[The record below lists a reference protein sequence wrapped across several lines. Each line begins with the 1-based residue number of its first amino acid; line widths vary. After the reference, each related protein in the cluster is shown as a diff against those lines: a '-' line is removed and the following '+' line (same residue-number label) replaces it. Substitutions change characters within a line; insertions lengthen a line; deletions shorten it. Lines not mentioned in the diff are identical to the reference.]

1 MAKRKGGTMQYRA
14 NINGL
19 DVEVS
24 YSDRSVEEIFVPLLR
39 HLVELRRNKGARVL
53 VMLAAPPAAGKT
65 TLASFLEH
73 LSWHT
78 PGLESVQN
86 IGMDGFH
93 RRQTYLDTH
102 TMERDGVVVPMA
114 SFKGAPETFD
124 LDLLRAALESVAS
137 GERCGWPA
145 YDRTIHDPLDDAVQV
160 TSDIVLVEGNYLL
173 LDWPG
178 WRELRS
184 LADYTVSISME
195 PSFLRERL
203 VNRKAS
209 SGMPRT
215 EAEAFVERSDLYN
228 ACTVLEHSTTPDLA
242 LRLMPDGEY
251 VRDGGQVPCR
261 IE

>member
-1 MAKRKGGTMQYRA
+1 MSGMQGMAKRKGDGMRYRA

-19 DVEVS
+19 DVEVA
-24 YSDRSVEEIFVPLLR
+24 YSDRSVEEIFRPLLR
-39 HLVELRRNKGARVL
+39 HLAELRCSKGTRVL

-73 LSWHT
+73 LSRHT
-78 PGLESVQN
+78 SGLESVQN

-93 RRQTYLDTH
+93 RRQAYLDAH
-102 TMERDGVVVPMA
+102 TMERDGAVVPMA
-114 SFKGAPETFD
+114 SLKGAPETFD

-137 GERCGWPA
+137 GEHCGWPA
-145 YDRTIHDPLDDAVQV
+145 YDRTIHDPLDDAVRV

-184 LADYTVSISME
+184 LADYTVSITAD
-195 PSFLRERL
+195 PSLLRERL

-209 SGMPRT
+209 SGMPRA

-228 ACTVLEHSTTPDLA
+228 ACTVLEHSMTPDLA
-242 LRLMPDGEY
+242 LRLMPDDEY
-251 VRDGGQVPCR
+251 VCVL
-261 IE
+261 